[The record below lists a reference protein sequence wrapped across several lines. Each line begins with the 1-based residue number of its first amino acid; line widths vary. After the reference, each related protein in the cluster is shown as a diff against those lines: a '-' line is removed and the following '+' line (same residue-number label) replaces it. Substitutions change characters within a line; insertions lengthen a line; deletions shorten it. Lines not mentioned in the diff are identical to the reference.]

1 MSEAKHYLDL
11 NRKYFEE
18 AEELLLKGDAVQA
31 GEKLWG
37 ASALIVKAVASK
49 EGIELKT
56 HSDLW
61 NYVTKLSSK
70 LEDPELLKLFAAAN
84 YLHQNFYE
92 NVMTLEGVRAS
103 AEAAKQFVE
112 KVEKLLG

>member
-1 MSEAKHYLDL
+1 LSEAKHYLDL
-11 NRKYFEE
+11 NRKYLRE
-18 AEELLLKGDAVQA
+18 AEELLLKGDGVQA
-31 GEKLWG
+31 SEKLWG
-37 ASALIVKAVASK
+37 ASALIVKAAAGK

-70 LEDPELLKLFAAAN
+70 LEDPELLRLFAAAN

-103 AEAAKQFVE
+103 AEATKQFIE
-112 KVEKLLG
+112 KVEKLLE